1 MAGLFEEV
9 LVLISGLDIKIS
21 CNMPLIIR
29 TLTLRK
35 EISAL
40 ENELVI

>member
-1 MAGLFEEV
+1 M
-9 LVLISGLDIKIS
+9 KIS
-21 CNMPLIIR
+21 CDMPLIIR

-40 ENELVI
+40 ENELVIRIVGCCR